1 MKERVSGED
10 ANSRGMSLQEEW
22 ALAQDK
28 QALAAELR
36 ALQQQMLDTM
46 PQKLF
51 DLMILEEITYGMRVG
66 RQIMRTVFWS
76 GAFACAAL
84 MRNKQ
89 VRLLPR
95 STVKK
100 TLCAGVVRPK
110 DKDVI
115 RAVKTRYPK
124 TGGGARPE
132 VGTPKQPGPLLGIK
146 DHCWQALALVHTWR
160 IARLGERLEVYP

>member
-1 MKERVSGED
+1 MTRTILAIDPGEKSSGWVLCDGIDVIDYGHDQNE
-10 ANSRGMSLQEEW
+10 
-22 ALAQDK
+22 
-28 QALAAELR
+28 
-36 ALQQQMLDTM
+36 QMLDTM

-51 DLMILEEITYGMRVG
+51 DLMLLEEITYGMRVG

-110 DKDVI
+110 DADVS
-115 RAVKTRYPK
+115 RAVRTRYPK
-124 TGGGARPE
+124 TGGGSRPE

-160 IARLGERLEVYP
+160 IARLGEELEVYR